1 MDAIERNMTDIPIAI
16 IPFHDWRKIQLEGF
30 RTRDAHFIEEFTKQK
45 DRIKVIINRPTTLA
59 EVLAKRK
66 LGLIKGKRILKKG
79 PFSLYEIETNL
90 YLIDYFSRDILGQLS
105 KGYSWFFNKYAS
117 QGYQQFIEKVFDFL
131 QITDVCLLNQNIFA
145 AGLVRKVSVKLKVFD
160 AWDNFNKFHVY
171 HKVKDRIKESYK
183 DLSVTSDLW
192 ITNSTDNMGDFSND
206 FAPKKIVLVSNGVDL
221 KRFVDDKDN
230 SKIPDD
236 LKAIKRPIV
245 GFGGKIS
252 QLIDVD
258 LLNETM
264 EGSPFVSFVFVG
276 QILDK
281 EVFSKIKKLPN
292 YHYLGDK
299 HYDQYPKYVKNFD
312 VCIVPYVVEKS
323 KKSGANTIKV
333 YEYLATQKK
342 IIGTPSNGIEYLS
355 EYVYIINNANEFIAE
370 LRDTKNLRPKIVLDK
385 YSWKRKVN
393 DFLTLIEKG

>member
-1 MDAIERNMTDIPIAI
+1 MTDIPIAI

>member
-1 MDAIERNMTDIPIAI
+1 MDAIERNMTDTPIAI
-16 IPFHDWRKIQLEGF
+16 VPFHDWRKIQLEGF
-30 RTRDAHFIEEFTKQK
+30 RTRDAHFIEEFAKQR
-45 DRIKVIINRPTTLA
+45 DRVKVIINRPTTLA

-66 LGLIKGKRILKKG
+66 LGLIKGKRILKEG
-79 PFSLYEIETNL
+79 PFSLYKIETNL
-90 YLIDYFSRDILGQLS
+90 YLIDYFSWDILGQLS
-105 KGYSWFFNKYAS
+105 TGYSWFFNKYAS
-117 QGYQQFIEKVFDFL
+117 QGYQKFIEKAFDFL
-131 QITDVCLLNQNIFA
+131 QITGVCLLNQNIFA
-145 AGLVRKVSVKLKVFD
+145 AGLVRKINVKLKVFD

-192 ITNSTDNMGDFSND
+192 ITNSTDNMEDFSND

-236 LKAIKRPIV
+236 LKTIKRPIV

-393 DFLTLIEKG
+393 DFLILIEKG